1 MRSHWQEPF
10 LWICAAGILLFPVW
24 LGLTVI
30 GLATGDPLLPVGVEQ
45 AAVAVAGI
53 GPVFAMQWRKPFD
66 IFSLWVA
73 AIPPEE
79 LTPGQRR
86 ILAAF
91 LSPEHKILTVLAA
104 LLLLE
109 VFERLYDFAP
119 LFASLTPG
127 GGTRLAGLAIAA
139 FGFWG
144 ANLFFQIPIAAVRVL
159 LLSEL
164 ELAQIDPI
172 PAEEIESRFSVV
184 GDRHIPLLQRLLR
197 WVAALGS
204 AVPPQGQKDE
214 NQRLDCKVTEVSEA
228 ASSDTESEGR
238 EAATPE
244 TTPDFT

>member
-10 LWICAAGILLFPVW
+10 LWIHAAGILLFPLW
-24 LGLTVI
+24 IGLTVI
-30 GLATGDPLLPVGVEQ
+30 GLATGDPLLSVGVEQ

-66 IFSLWVA
+66 VFSLWVA
-73 AIPPEE
+73 AVPPEE
-79 LTPGQRR
+79 LTPDQRR

-91 LSPEHKILTVLAA
+91 LSPEHKILTLLAA

-119 LFASLTPG
+119 LFAPLTPG
-127 GGTRLAGLAIAA
+127 NGTRLAGLAIAA

-144 ANLFFQIPIAAVRVL
+144 ANLFLQIPLAAIRVL
-159 LLSEL
+159 LLSEP
-164 ELAQIDPI
+164 ELAQLDPI

-184 GDRHIPLLQRLLR
+184 GDCHTPLLQRLLR
-197 WVAALGS
+197 RIA
-204 AVPPQGQKDE
+204 AVPSQAQKDG
-214 NQRLDCKVTEVSEA
+214 NQRLDCKVEVAEA
-228 ASSDTESEGR
+228 AGSDAESEGR